1 MALTIKAAS
10 RRPKL
15 KNMANTYSQVYLQFV
30 FAVKGRQSL
39 IIPKHNDEL
48 QKYITGIVQNRNQK
62 MLAINNMPDH
72 LHLFVGFGTTMS
84 MADFM
89 EEVKAISSKFIN
101 EKGWV
106 KGKFEWQRGYGV
118 FSYSRSQIDDVIKY
132 IINQQGHHKKKTFK
146 DEYLDFLKKF
156 EVEYDERYLFEWI
169 DDV

>member
-1 MALTIKAAS
+1 
-10 RRPKL
+10 
-15 KNMANTYSQVYLQFV
+15 MANTYSQVYLQFV

-39 IIPKHNDEL
+39 INPENNEEL
-48 QKYITGIVQNRNQK
+48 QKYITGIVQNRKQK

-101 EKGWV
+101 ENGWV

-118 FSYSRSQIDDVIKY
+118 FSYSRSQIDNVIKY
-132 IINQQGHHKKKTFK
+132 IINQQEHHKRKTFK
-146 DEYLDFLKKF
+146 DEYLEFLKKF
-156 EVEYDERYLFEWI
+156 EAEYDERYLFEWI
-169 DDV
+169 E

>member
-1 MALTIKAAS
+1 
-10 RRPKL
+10 
-15 KNMANTYSQVYLQFV
+15 MANTYSQVYLQFV

-39 IIPKHNDEL
+39 INPENNEEL
-48 QKYITGIVQNRNQK
+48 QKYITGIVQNRKQK
-62 MLAINNMPDH
+62 MLAINNMPEH

-101 EKGWV
+101 ENGWV

-118 FSYSRSQIDDVIKY
+118 FSYSRSQIDNVIKY
-132 IINQQGHHKKKTFK
+132 IINQQEHHKKKTFK
-146 DEYLDFLKKF
+146 DEYLEFLKKF

-169 DDV
+169 E

>member
-1 MALTIKAAS
+1 
-10 RRPKL
+10 
-15 KNMANTYSQVYLQFV
+15 MANTYSQVYLQFV
-30 FAVKGRQSL
+30 FAVKGKQSL
-39 IIPKHNDEL
+39 IDPKNNEEL
-48 QKYITGIVQNRNQK
+48 QKYITGIVQNRKQK
-62 MLAINNMPDH
+62 MLAINNTPEH

-132 IINQQGHHKKKTFK
+132 IINQQEHHKKKTFK
-146 DEYLDFLKKF
+146 EEYLEFLKKF

-169 DDV
+169 E

>member
-1 MALTIKAAS
+1 
-10 RRPKL
+10 
-15 KNMANTYSQVYLQFV
+15 MANTYSQVYLQFV
-30 FAVKGRQSL
+30 FAVKGKQSL
-39 IIPKHNDEL
+39 INPKNNEEL
-48 QKYITGIVQNRNQK
+48 QKYITGIVQNRKQK
-62 MLAINNMPDH
+62 MLAINNMPEH

-101 EKGWV
+101 EKGWL

-132 IINQQGHHKKKTFK
+132 IINQQEHHKKKTFK
-146 DEYLDFLKKF
+146 EEYLEFLKKF

-169 DDV
+169 E

>member
-1 MALTIKAAS
+1 
-10 RRPKL
+10 
-15 KNMANTYSQVYLQFV
+15 MANTYSQVYLQFV

-39 IIPKHNDEL
+39 INQKHNEEL
-48 QKYITGIVQNRNQK
+48 QKYITGIVQNRKQK

-72 LHLFVGFGTTMS
+72 LHLFVGFGTAMS

-89 EEVKAISSKFIN
+89 EEVKSISSKFIN

-118 FSYSRSQIDDVIKY
+118 FSYSRSQIDNVIKY
-132 IINQQGHHKKKTFK
+132 IINQQKHHKKKTFK
-146 DEYLDFLKKF
+146 EEYLEFLKKF

-169 DDV
+169 DDLHI

>member
-1 MALTIKAAS
+1 
-10 RRPKL
+10 
-15 KNMANTYSQVYLQFV
+15 MANTYSQVYLQFV

-39 IIPKHNDEL
+39 INPKNNEEL
-48 QKYITGIVQNRNQK
+48 QKYITGIVQNRKQK
-62 MLAINNMPDH
+62 MLAINNMPEH
-72 LHLFVGFGTTMS
+72 LHLFVGFGTTLS

-101 EKGWV
+101 ENGWV

-132 IINQQGHHKKKTFK
+132 IINQQEHHKKKTFK
-146 DEYLDFLKKF
+146 DEYLEFLKKF

-169 DDV
+169 E

>member
-1 MALTIKAAS
+1 
-10 RRPKL
+10 
-15 KNMANTYSQVYLQFV
+15 MANTYSQVYLQFV

-39 IIPKHNDEL
+39 INPKNNEEL
-48 QKYITGIVQNRNQK
+48 QKYITGIVQNRKQK
-62 MLAINNMPDH
+62 MLAINNMPEH

-118 FSYSRSQIDDVIKY
+118 FSYSRSQIDNVIKY
-132 IINQQGHHKKKTFK
+132 IINQQEHHKKKTFK
-146 DEYLDFLKKF
+146 DEYLEFLKKF

-169 DDV
+169 E